1 MSRRLCSRKKI
12 TTCLKNKRQAM
23 FIALKTWSAPYFS
36 RDRPRLNKVMACPEF
51 IFYRVKTEFKI
62 SLKPIPEPAI
72 LHADI
77 DPLDRGA
84 FHHPHQKLFR
94 DIRQHRVGQ
103 NRIRKIEENRG
114 ENENSKIKI
123 GDRPL
128 FLKKRGLPPIS

>member
-1 MSRRLCSRKKI
+1 
-12 TTCLKNKRQAM
+12 
-23 FIALKTWSAPYFS
+23 
-36 RDRPRLNKVMACPEF
+36 MACPKF